1 MGKKNAGRAQSN
13 SSRLTHRDSNARAG
27 FCHLPCP
34 LHPLKAD
41 SKSCIPTAS
50 VPPHDTKEN
59 IHGVSA
65 KASKRVGRYVM
76 ARPHSSLATSTSM
89 SSTVESCHTSRHSIA
104 DADSLSDVDRT
115 LAGAGSGVVEEA
127 ERKARQRT
135 HALRK
140 LEAQLEQTA
149 RRRRVL
155 ERELTHGSLQL
166 LSTKAT
172 DTLLQ
177 ESEHNTLNP
186 VRPATSKDTGGAH
199 KAIDDFVLQA
209 TSSVSG
215 TFMWP
220 APVKTSPLV
229 AQGWAMSR
237 AVERFVAKAQ
247 SHLLTGRLEQ
257 VRGTCYLTWWG
268 PYSCRHVPPASHC
281 RALTKA
287 AGRGGAGEGVES
299 TGRRE
304 RAQAFPHWVLPCLGP
319 PRTGQ
324 LCGECEEVDGAA
336 RAP

>member
-1 MGKKNAGRAQSN
+1 MGKWNAGRAHCN

-27 FCHLPCP
+27 FCHLSCP

-41 SKSCIPTAS
+41 SKSCIAPTAS
-50 VPPHDTKEN
+50 VPPHDTMEN

-65 KASKRVGRYVM
+65 KASKRFGRYVT

-89 SSTVESCHTSRHSIA
+89 SSTVESSHTSMNSIA
-104 DADSLSDVDRT
+104 DAASLSDMDRT
-115 LAGAGSGVVEEA
+115 LAGAGVVEEA

-186 VRPATSKDTGGAH
+186 VRPASSKDTGGAH
-199 KAIDDFVLQA
+199 KAIDDFVLPA
-209 TSSVSG
+209 TSSISG

-220 APVKTSPLV
+220 APIKTSPLV

-257 VRGTCYLTWWG
+257 VRVTCYLTW
-268 PYSCRHVPPASHC
+268 
-281 RALTKA
+281 
-287 AGRGGAGEGVES
+287 
-299 TGRRE
+299 
-304 RAQAFPHWVLPCLGP
+304 
-319 PRTGQ
+319 
-324 LCGECEEVDGAA
+324 
-336 RAP
+336 